1 MNPSDLPWWAWML
14 AALVIAF
21 LSWMAFVYG
30 ETKDHR
36 FRAVGYSIGFIA
48 SLVGI
53 IALVR
58 FIKWIWEG

>member
-1 MNPSDLPWWAWML
+1 ML
-14 AALVIAF
+14 AALVVAF
-21 LSWMAFVYG
+21 LSWAAFVYG

-36 FRAVGYSIGFIA
+36 FRAVGYVIGFIA